1 MIYKAYVNVSR
12 DSVET
17 NDYITLRNCGWSDNL
32 SLTAKTIRPEGK
44 NDYHILYLSKGA
56 YQVNGQ
62 NIYPGNICIF
72 KPYQPQE
79 YYCLEEGSCYYW
91 LHFYG
96 KAADILFGNTDKLIY
111 NIGEF
116 KNLKNFCT
124 TTVKYVNSSKN
135 INLVKIHTELLSVL
149 LETEELINRKII
161 SNTEQNL
168 IAVAEHMAS
177 NFSQRLSNE
186 EYAKMCNMSKFH
198 FIRKFTEYYKTT
210 PKNYLNQIIMNQ
222 ASLML
227 ISTDMRV
234 SQIADELG
242 FASDMYFSTVFK
254 KAYGM
259 SPLEYRK
266 HNTSS

>member
-17 NDYITLRNCGWSDNL
+17 NDYITFRNCGWSDKLRL
-32 SLTAKTIRPEGK
+32 SAKTSRPAGT
-44 NDYHILYLSKGA
+44 NDYHIIYLAKGT
-56 YQVNGQ
+56 YSCNGHE
-62 NIYPGNICIF
+62 IHPGNMCIY
-72 KPYQPQE
+72 KPGQPQE
-79 YYCLEEGSCYYW
+79 YHCLEEDSCYYW

-96 KAADILFGNTDKLIY
+96 KAADALFANTEKFIY

-124 TTVKYVNSSKN
+124 KTVQHLNSTKNVNH
-135 INLVKIHTELLSVL
+135 VKLHIELLNIL
-149 LETEELINRKII
+149 LETSELINRKEIPDA
-161 SNTEQNL
+161 EQKL
-168 IAVAEHMAS
+168 INVAEHMSAHF
-177 NFSQRLSNE
+177 NQRLSNE

-198 FIRKFTEYYKTT
+198 FIRKFTEYYKVT
-210 PKNYLNQIIMNQ
+210 PKKYLASILLNQG
-222 ASLML
+222 ALML
-227 ISTDMRV
+227 ASTDMRV

-254 KAYGM
+254 KAYGV

-266 HNTSS
+266 IQREI